1 MYVIIYH
8 FIIQKN
14 IINIIIK
21 YNLYSKEKHLILNTS
36 FISKKFRKF
45 FQSDLCLNQYTN

>member
-21 YNLYSKEKHLILNTS
+21 YNSKEKHLILNTS